1 FLLPVGA
8 AAVVL
13 SAMVALVLVPA
24 NPSTV
29 VDLGG
34 QFELV
39 RRGVVQ
45 DPGGMQRLVAGDLI
59 VALEEAAAE
68 LKFEDDTQIR
78 LAPGAEVIFEPKLP
92 LDEPVS
98 RGLDLLRGSL
108 EATVSPQPGAQRF
121 VVNTP
126 HAAAVVRGTRFTLEV
141 GKRQTRLQVQEG
153 RVDLIHHPSGKVTK
167 VVAGKSAIA
176 RPASSSLRSRKG
188 LLAYYTF
195 QTGAGEMV
203 KDRSDFQSP
212 LPLYLTGPDKK
223 TVSWL
228 GYQGMSFPQQAR
240 LQSAPGK
247 KIVRACRSSGELGI
261 EVWMKPGRSFQGGPA
276 PIISMAQGRKETNF
290 ALIQQGRTYVARTL
304 AGESVSSLK
313 ASAFRVREE
322 WTHLVLGC
330 SADGERVLWINGK
343 RMAKDRLKGD
353 FEAWSPELR
362 IALADDLEDGGRHWQ
377 GSLRLVAFYSRV
389 LSEKD
394 VARHYSMGPTL

>member
-1 FLLPVGA
+1 MTRVEELTFREIEGQLCEKESKELDELLESDPENRQRHRQLLDVEVHLRNLDEHLDVSDAVMASILPKRNYGEADWKPDGDSLRDRFVFRFLLPVGA

-78 LAPGAEVIFEPKLP
+78 LAPGAEVIFEPKLT

-276 PIISMAQGRKETNF
+276 PIISMAQG
-290 ALIQQGRTYVARTL
+290 
-304 AGESVSSLK
+304 
-313 ASAFRVREE
+313 
-322 WTHLVLGC
+322 
-330 SADGERVLWINGK
+330 
-343 RMAKDRLKGD
+343 
-353 FEAWSPELR
+353 
-362 IALADDLEDGGRHWQ
+362 
-377 GSLRLVAFYSRV
+377 
-389 LSEKD
+389 
-394 VARHYSMGPTL
+394 